1 VPALPE
7 KVNESLWSIL
17 HNVFYRLVYSRLKSS
32 PILWML
38 KYQDTAL
45 KQQDKQVESHQ
56 SGSRENK
63 YR

>member
-1 VPALPE
+1 
-7 KVNESLWSIL
+7 
-17 HNVFYRLVYSRLKSS
+17 
-32 PILWML
+32 ML